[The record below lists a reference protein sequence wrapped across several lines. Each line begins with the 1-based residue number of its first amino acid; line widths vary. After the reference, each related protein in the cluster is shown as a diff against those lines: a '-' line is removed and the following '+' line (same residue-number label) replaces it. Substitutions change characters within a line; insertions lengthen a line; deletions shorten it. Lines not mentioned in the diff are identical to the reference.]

1 MKGIQ
6 SNGFL
11 PIIAQAIAEM
21 EETHGEFLSIDKIN
35 LGELGRRTGLSR
47 AKLRRLKATGFCE
60 TPHGLAGQKKEHVL
74 DGYSSALDNLLRNGV
89 SNSAVCLERL
99 QQMGYSGSCSTV
111 KRYIAAH
118 KNLIPARRQQVAPQG
133 NRGRRYSTAPGE
145 AYQMDW
151 GFTDV
156 LDCDGQVCRVACFAM
171 ICHHCGQRY
180 IEFFPNA
187 RQENLFIGMVHAFQY
202 MGIPQLVLTDNMK
215 SVVLRR
221 GLDGQPVWQKDYE
234 AFMRTVCFETKL
246 CKPRHPFTKG
256 AVERLVRFVKENF
269 LVDRVFYN
277 ITDLNRQALDWCS
290 TQNGVY
296 RKALDGVPQELHMK
310 LCGEQLR
317 ALPNTAAVRFYL
329 CPERKISFDGFVNYE
344 GCRFGVPYSYPGA
357 TARISRRGDTLYIYS
372 ADLKV
377 LLTTH
382 DVTWSRRDSFCEGQ
396 YASLPQPEEFP
407 TMPIK
412 TQIRK
417 LPKPSDN
424 LSFAKFDFDEEDS
437 V

>member
-145 AYQMDW
+145 AY
-151 GFTDV
+151 
-156 LDCDGQVCRVACFAM
+156 
-171 ICHHCGQRY
+171 
-180 IEFFPNA
+180 
-187 RQENLFIGMVHAFQY
+187 
-202 MGIPQLVLTDNMK
+202 
-215 SVVLRR
+215 
-221 GLDGQPVWQKDYE
+221 
-234 AFMRTVCFETKL
+234 
-246 CKPRHPFTKG
+246 
-256 AVERLVRFVKENF
+256 
-269 LVDRVFYN
+269 
-277 ITDLNRQALDWCS
+277 LN
-290 TQNGVY
+290 T
-296 RKALDGVPQELHMK
+296 
-310 LCGEQLR
+310 
-317 ALPNTAAVRFYL
+317 
-329 CPERKISFDGFVNYE
+329 
-344 GCRFGVPYSYPGA
+344 
-357 TARISRRGDTLYIYS
+357 SR
-372 ADLKV
+372 
-377 LLTTH
+377 
-382 DVTWSRRDSFCEGQ
+382 
-396 YASLPQPEEFP
+396 
-407 TMPIK
+407 
-412 TQIRK
+412 
-417 LPKPSDN
+417 
-424 LSFAKFDFDEEDS
+424 
-437 V
+437 